1 MPLVAHWRGRIVM
14 LLMISV
20 LTGCPVANG
29 TPTAAPVTGSHSA
42 GPTSS
47 PQIGGPAES
56 SNASLSAPSILGAGS
71 FPRSFPDPGDRNVD
85 PHRRFLIGGLTLASP
100 RALSSSAASDSYCA
114 LVRRSAPGGSGRTMG
129 HVGPETCRQQRRAP
143 SSRTASACR
152 RFRSV
157 EFAGATRP
165 YITYPLPQEIRQRA
179 VILAAAMRAKMGRTM
194 MTRGSAPRP
203 SSWLLWASGLMLFA
217 AGCAAP
223 PAMPEASVPAPPV
236 PSGQARI

>member
-1 MPLVAHWRGRIVM
+1 M

-20 LTGCPVANG
+20 LTGCSVANG

-56 SNASLSAPSILGAGS
+56 SNASLECSRRGQLSAFFL
-71 FPRSFPDPGDRNVD
+71 DPGDRNVD
-85 PHRRFLIGGLTLASP
+85 PRRRFLTGGLTLASP

-129 HVGPETCRQQRRAP
+129 SVGPETCRQQRRAP

-217 AGCAAP
+217 AGCAAILNWRQ
-223 PAMPEASVPAPPV
+223 
-236 PSGQARI
+236 QARQPRFSVGPASASATTGRPCCV